1 MTSAPAHDG
10 YVEDEEG
17 CLCHMP
23 FDVAHA
29 LLRLGWH
36 ESWRESLTRA
46 EAIGSSYPECLK
58 RHKEQVKEARE
69 TWNVLAMP
77 WASGPRGGQRG
88 RVVVENVTKLAKAA
102 AKHCAAMRIYE
113 EKEGK
118 GVLELQQP
126 AHEPYKDFEAARSA
140 LEELHGTLAHALFER
155 ICDLLWA
162 SGWHAANS
170 VANKEDAKED
180 SEEDDD
186 EDFDEDEEEEDE
198 EEEDKDEQDP
208 FGDDYPG
215 SSDDPVDDM
224 REVLSNFHGLFN
236 ADEAFRGVRCSLNSE
251 NEGAAV
257 LGDISRVPG
266 AFGDA
271 RFNLVSRCFNMV

>member
-10 YVEDEEG
+10 YVEDEDG

-29 LLRLGWH
+29 LLRLAWH
-36 ESWRESLTRA
+36 ESWRESLIRA
-46 EAIGSSYPECLK
+46 EAIGSSYLESLK
-58 RHKEQVKEARE
+58 HHKERVKEARE

-88 RVVVENVTKLAKAA
+88 RLVVENVTKLAKAS
-102 AKHCAAMRIYE
+102 AKHCALMRIYE

-126 AHEPYKDFEAARSA
+126 AHEPYKDFESARSA

-170 VANKEDAKED
+170 VANKESKEQ
-180 SEEDDD
+180 EE
-186 EDFDEDEEEEDE
+186 EEEQVDEDEEEEEDDDDE
-198 EEEDKDEQDP
+198 EEKDEQDP

-215 SSDDPVDDM
+215 SSDDPVEDM
-224 REVLSNFHGLFN
+224 REILSNFHGLFN
-236 ADEAFRGVRCSLNSE
+236 KDEAFRGVRCSLSSE

-271 RFNLVSRCFNMV
+271 RCRMFSLFGTLP